1 MYCEKQYHAWGRTN
15 VANEN
20 RLIREGFYEMEL
32 LVQTRS
38 RKSESGRKH
47 SSVKAL
53 GQECACSQLSDR
65 EPRKS

>member
-32 LVQTRS
+32 LVQRLEAGRMS
-38 RKSESGRKH
+38 QAESTA
-47 SSVKAL
+47 V
-53 GQECACSQLSDR
+53 
-65 EPRKS
+65 